1 MRHNSAGE
9 IPEVVADTVAAL
21 RRLFCS
27 AISEGDVDDDHLFIK
42 PRCVALVVG
51 QHRNMNSDS
60 SLI

>member
-1 MRHNSAGE
+1 VRGE
-9 IPEVVADTVAAL
+9 IFEGVADTVVAL
-21 RRLFCS
+21 RRLFFS

-51 QHRNMNSDS
+51 LHRNMKSDS